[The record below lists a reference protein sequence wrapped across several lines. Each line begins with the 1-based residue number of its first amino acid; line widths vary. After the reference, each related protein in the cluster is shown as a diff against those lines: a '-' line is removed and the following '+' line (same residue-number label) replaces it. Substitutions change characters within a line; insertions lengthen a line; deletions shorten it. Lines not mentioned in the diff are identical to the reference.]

1 VKVMLAAVIVL
12 AVAILLWAVVLYF
25 ARRPEVTC
33 VPKERWLED
42 LERLMKLNGGTI
54 VPSHLA
60 GAAHAIAS
68 SLEKLSE
75 KIEKLSESTE
85 RLGKINLVL
94 VWVIAVA
101 TVAYTVA
108 AWLQVARMP
117 PAK

>member
-1 VKVMLAAVIVL
+1 MKVVLVVVIVL
-12 AVAILLWAVVLYF
+12 AMAILLRAVVLYF
-25 ARRPEVTC
+25 EKRPEVMC

-42 LERLMKLNGGTI
+42 LEKLMKLNGGNI

-75 KIEKLSESTE
+75 KIEKSSESTE
-85 RLGKINLVL
+85 RLGRINLVL
-94 VWVIAVA
+94 VWVIAVT

-108 AWLQVARMP
+108 AWLQVGRMP